1 MRTTKRFW
9 LLAAMAA
16 IGAVNSF
23 AEIEPNAEGV
33 YEISTTQDLLDFSAL
48 VKGGEYS
55 IKACL
60 MNDIDLNGIDF
71 EPIAPSRGASTAF
84 RGTFDGQGHTISNVT
99 IHTDESNTNFVGF
112 FSYVYRGVVENVM
125 LKNVSITTDSET
137 AVTTGALAGRNS
149 SSTFKNVAV
158 IDVTF
163 NLKAVGSDTKG
174 SGGIIGTMVSNS
186 STQLLNSYTNYVGT
200 NDIPSLCTTTGDKH
214 IVKYC
219 YGGEGIE
226 NIAATGELC
235 YELNEKGT
243 QSIWHQEIGTDAYP
257 VLDSTHEMVRRVQSG
272 DNSFYCN
279 AQVASMTLADAQD
292 YTSTGDFTV
301 SALTYLRQLE
311 TGFNSLCLPFAIT
324 TEMLGEGSRIFEL
337 REVGSSEVA
346 LRGVSAVAAG
356 KPCIVW
362 VPATCS
368 PFAALTNVAMVSS
381 VDNSGELKGSFTNK
395 AIGADKYKLAK
406 LSGGDVVFGK
416 TSEAATVAAFRSY
429 IDTSVSVKALSLVL
443 NDGTGIATLTS
454 EKEDATA
461 YDLSGRRVQKMT
473 KGVYIV
479 NGKKVMK

>member
-33 YEISTTQDLLDFSAL
+33 YEISTTQDLLEFSAL

-55 IKACL
+55 ISACL

-71 EPIAPSRGASTAF
+71 EPIAPSSSNTTAF

-112 FSYVYRGVVENVM
+112 FSLVTEGVVENVM
-125 LKNVSITTDSET
+125 LKNVSITTDSGT
-137 AVTTGALAGRNS
+137 AIATGALAGRNS

-163 NLKAVGSDTKG
+163 NLKTVGTKTKG
-174 SGGIIGTMVSNS
+174 SGGIIGYMS
-186 STQLLNSYTNYVGT
+186 SASASQLLNSYTNYVGT
-200 NDIPSLCTTTGDKH
+200 NGISSLSTIGTKATVTNCFK
-214 IVKYC
+214 
-219 YGGEGIE
+219 GEDIE
-226 NIAATGELC
+226 NTAATGELC
-235 YELNEKGT
+235 YLLNENGT

-257 VLDSTHEMVRRVQSG
+257 VLDSTHEMVRRVKSG

-301 SALTYLRQLE
+301 SALTYPRQLE

-381 VDNSGELKGSFTNK
+381 VDNSGELKGSFTNT

-454 EKEDATA
+454 EKENATA